1 MSLVSR
7 LGHGTRIIWQH
18 HTPLNYLKEN
28 SGVKICLLLLNRPL
42 EKYLSILKNI
52 WNSALIKVCAD
63 GALNRLN
70 DALGTDE
77 DRYIPDYVCGDFDSV
92 CPNLLELYEKRG
104 ANIVETT
111 SQDETD
117 FTKTLYL
124 AIEKLQ
130 QRRQEYDAIVCLGGF
145 GGRMDHVMSNLNC
158 LYKAS
163 KIQSKPCYLVSS
175 KNLMCLLQPG
185 SHVLHVNTG
194 FEDDWCGLI
203 PLGCLV
209 QKVYTTGLKWNLVE
223 LPRPPFYKRC
233 LKNADEDLKPK
244 LKQILFD
251 VNGSIEP
258 GSHIVRKVLAC
269 GVGKTTLMNVLAHQ
283 NLGPLLISGS
293 IKVNGQEIGKKM
305 KTISA
310 YVQQEDLYIGTLT
323 VREHLYFQAMLR
335 IDRSVPRSEKL
346 ARADK
351 VIYEL
356 GLTKCQDTLI
366 GIPGRIRG
374 ISGGEL
380 KRLFFASE
388 VLTNPALLFVDEPTS
403 GLDSFMAQNVIGALQ
418 KMAAGGRTILTTIH
432 QPSSEVYNMFD
443 KVLFMSEG
451 RVAYIAL
458 GYPCPPNYN
467 PADHFIGTLAIIPGN
482 EVECK
487 ERSKA
492 ICDAFEDY
500 SSILFRETRFYSGHR
515 THLRHDNNQDSIQNY
530 TGAVFFC
537 VTTSSI
543 NSLCAAVFTF
553 PAELP
558 VFLKEH
564 KLGMYRT
571 DAYFF
576 AKMLAENH
584 HCLSVIIS
592 NIYSIA
598 SMEYNWAIFIFYYR
612 LLDDWFECNCET
624 IFHFCWHHS
633 PRQSECFFIW
643 LFGFHIVFICSQ
655 VASALGPPMTM
666 PFLLFGGFLLKDASI
681 PVYFVWLK
689 YLSWFKYSFEAL
701 LVNQWDS
708 FGSIGCSNNF
718 QPSLNSS
725 IASRSLPCI
734 PNGKAVLQFFSL
746 EADIVSAT
754 SQKPKADLELL

>member
-1 MSLVSR
+1 MSVDGLVQATQLRVASQEYSSPEASNNAPEV
-7 LGHGTRIIWQH
+7 IIIDGNDRDMQ
-18 HTPLNYLKEN
+18 
-28 SGVKICLLLLNRPL
+28 RDD
-42 EKYLSILKNI
+42 SISI
-52 WNSALIKVCAD
+52 GRSS
-63 GALNRLN
+63 GALS
-70 DALGTDE
+70 
-77 DRYIPDYVCGDFDSV
+77 P
-92 CPNLLELYEKRG
+92 
-104 ANIVETT
+104 T
-111 SQDETD
+111 SQDEIFINKEATIVSNVDLVPD
-117 FTKTLYL
+117 FQNDDKVSITW
-124 AIEKLQ
+124 Q
-130 QRRQEYDAIVCLGGF
+130 DVC
-145 GGRMDHVMSNLNC
+145 V
-158 LYKAS
+158 
-163 KIQSKPCYLVSS
+163 
-175 KNLMCLLQPG
+175 
-185 SHVLHVNTG
+185 
-194 FEDDWCGLI
+194 E
-203 PLGCLV
+203 
-209 QKVYTTGLKWNLVE
+209 VE

-258 GSHIVRKVLAC
+258 GTLLAVM
-269 GVGKTTLMNVLAHQ
+269 GSSGAGKTTLMNVLAHQ

-335 IDRSVPRSEKL
+335 IEKSVPKSEKL

-351 VIYEL
+351 VIHEL
-356 GLTKCQDTLI
+356 GLTKCKDTVI

-380 KRLFFASE
+380 KRLSFASE

-451 RVAYIAL
+451 RVAYIGKTNDALPFFSSL

-487 ERSKA
+487 ERSKT
-492 ICDAFEDY
+492 ICDGFEDY
-500 SSILFRETRFYSGHR
+500 SSIHHTSKHDFIPAIAIIAGLVY
-515 THLRHDNNQDSIQNY
+515 LRQDNDQDSIQNFS
-530 TGAVFFC
+530 GAIFFC
-537 VTTSSI
+537 VTTSSF
-543 NSLCAAVFTF
+543 NSLTSALFTF

-564 KLGMYRT
+564 KLGMYRC
-571 DAYFF
+571 DVYFI
-576 AKMLAENH
+576 AKMLAELPWNIIGPFLFSTIVYWMIG
-584 HCLSVIIS
+584 LSATATQ
-592 NIYSIA
+592 Y
-598 SMEYNWAIFIFYYR
+598 FIFVGII
-612 LLDDWFECNCET
+612 LLINQNALSFGYLIST
-624 IFHFCWHHS
+624 LS
-633 PRQSECFFIW
+633 PS
-643 LFGFHIVFICSQ
+643 VQ
-655 VASALGPPMTM
+655 VASALGAPMMM
-666 PFLLFGGFLLKDASI
+666 PFLLFGGFFLKDASV
-681 PVYFVWLK
+681 PAYFIWLK

-708 FGSIGCSNNF
+708 FGNIGCPKTL
-718 QPSLNSS
+718 QPSNSS
-725 IASRSLPCI
+725 IASQPVPCI
-734 PNGKAVLQFFSL
+734 SNGKGVLQFFSL
-746 EADIVSAT
+746 EADNFAFDIGMLFVLAIGYRIL
-754 SQKPKADLELL
+754 AFIFLLIRASRK